1 LLWASVRTPGLL
13 SAHEQAASRKTC

>member
-13 SAHEQAASRKTC
+13 SAQSKRASRKTF